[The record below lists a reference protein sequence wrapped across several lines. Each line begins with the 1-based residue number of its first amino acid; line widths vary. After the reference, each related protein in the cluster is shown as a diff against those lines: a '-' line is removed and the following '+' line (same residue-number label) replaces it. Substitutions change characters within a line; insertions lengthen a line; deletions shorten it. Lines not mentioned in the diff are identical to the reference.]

1 MSFVGLSHFNRFDGL
16 GRFGRFY
23 GFDDSLRLFDRLR
36 RLNLGFHLFQN
47 FDRNLRKRFRPH
59 DWHGG
64 RRDNGRDFSRSSFR
78 RNLRFDLNERFC
90 GLNTRSGCFGLNLGL
105 HCFCARLAAAAGTS
119 GFLFRCGF
127 IRCGDSICKG
137 AVNCFRN
144 SIGLR
149 FNLHERFRSRRP
161 GRLSSF
167 SKSLSGISRFR
178 RFRFG
183 GCIRAFSGFAFSAAA
198 AAAAAGAAATRT
210 IGSIALGSFIC
221 FRRLQAFLT
230 IGSFSLLDFGNC
242 SFRSFSSGRFGRFG
256 CFGRFRSGRCFSRF
270 IGRAAALTTAAGAAL
285 FILRLLGGRGFSLY
299 RFSHHSIHILTRS
312 CFGSGK
318 FRVDGRL
325 RQGEFFRRDIRR
337 LLLSRLAAAAAVF
350 ALLPIGTF
358 DAFGTF
364 SPFCTLRAL
373 VARTFLTFRLL
384 SLLCSFLS
392 FQTIRAFESFSA
404 SSTAAVAAFLTVTAS
419 AACTAPFVGS
429 AVTILFLRRL
439 IRLG

>member
-1 MSFVGLSHFNRFDGL
+1 MMRLKSDF
-16 GRFGRFY
+16 FGST
-23 GFDDSLRLFDRLR
+23 G
-36 RLNLGFHLFQN
+36 
-47 FDRNLRKRFRPH
+47 
-59 DWHGG
+59 W
-64 RRDNGRDFSRSSFR
+64 
-78 RNLRFDLNERFC
+78 
-90 GLNTRSGCFGLNLGL
+90 
-105 HCFCARLAAAAGTS
+105 
-119 GFLFRCGF
+119 
-127 IRCGDSICKG
+127 
-137 AVNCFRN
+137 
-144 SIGLR
+144 
-149 FNLHERFRSRRP
+149 
-161 GRLSSF
+161 
-167 SKSLSGISRFR
+167 
-178 RFRFG
+178 
-183 GCIRAFSGFAFSAAA
+183 
-198 AAAAAGAAATRT
+198 
-210 IGSIALGSFIC
+210 
-221 FRRLQAFLT
+221 
-230 IGSFSLLDFGNC
+230 
-242 SFRSFSSGRFGRFG
+242 
-256 CFGRFRSGRCFSRF
+256 
-270 IGRAAALTTAAGAAL
+270 
-285 FILRLLGGRGFSLY
+285 
-299 RFSHHSIHILTRS
+299 S

-373 VARTFLTFRLL
+373 AARTFLTFRLL